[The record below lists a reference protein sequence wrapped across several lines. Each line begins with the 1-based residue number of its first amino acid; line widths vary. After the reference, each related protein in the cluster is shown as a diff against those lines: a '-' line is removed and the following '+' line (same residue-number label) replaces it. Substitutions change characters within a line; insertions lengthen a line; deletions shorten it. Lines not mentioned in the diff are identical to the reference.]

1 MKRKSFTLI
10 EILVGLIIISILAA
24 LSMASYRK
32 TIETN
37 NERICRENLKTLWK
51 AIDIYTM
58 ENDALPATLAQ
69 LTPQQIYLAHSQ
81 VVGEAKE
88 NHFTAALRNILGIKP
103 ALAQSLAKYY
113 ASNRNVFR
121 CPADTAAAAP
131 AAGSCNVNTTS
142 VFSCIGSSYSFDL
155 TSATYD
161 STTKRLK
168 KGTTATPNMTPLIS
182 DSGDRHRRQTQ
193 LIKLGIT
200 PGGTVGKVTNTTV
213 DPNYAS
219 PSS

>member
-69 LTPQQIYLAHSQ
+69 LTPRQIYLAHSQ
-81 VVGEAKE
+81 VVGQAKE
-88 NHFTAALRNILGIKP
+88 NPLLGVLRNILGIKP

-113 ASNRNVFR
+113 GSNRNVFR

-161 STTKRLK
+161 STTNKLIK
-168 KGTTATPNMTPLIS
+168 TSMTPLVS
-182 DSGDRHRRQTQ
+182 DNTARHKKAAT
-193 LIKLGIT
+193 LYKLGIT
-200 PGGTVGKVTNTTV
+200 PGGTIVKCTGTTCT
-213 DPNYAS
+213 PH
-219 PSS
+219 

>member
-69 LTPQQIYLAHSQ
+69 LTPRQIYLAHSQ
-81 VVGEAKE
+81 VVSEQKE
-88 NHFTAALRNILGIKP
+88 NLFLSSLRNILGIKP
-103 ALAQSLAKYY
+103 ALAQSQPLARYY
-113 ASNRNVFR
+113 AGNRNVFC
-121 CPADTAAAAP
+121 CPADTAAAP
-131 AAGSCNVNTTS
+131 PTAGGCPSAYQATSLCGSYYFVFTSDTVSWNSITNT
-142 VFSCIGSSYSFDL
+142 YKL
-155 TSATYD
+155 RKE
-161 STTKRLK
+161 STVT
-168 KGTTATPNMTPLIS
+168 TPLIY
-182 DSGDRHRRQTQ
+182 D
-193 LIKLGIT
+193 
-200 PGGTVGKVTNTTV
+200 
-213 DPNYAS
+213 
-219 PSS
+219 